1 MSSWNHMEFE
11 VSCRSI
17 SWSTETSRVTGLLI
31 PVLYQWP
38 SLSRLYLFFKY
49 RNWPMTKKIMLII
62 RNKNTLETCKNSRPT
77 SGQSEL
83 PKSCTTS
90 TMNFHMVYFSCI
102 PHNNSRLKLSCKFG
116 ESKCNPYWD
125 TTLMTSH
132 GINHVLNEH
141 IDFSQHAHTQYYLR

>member
-1 MSSWNHMEFE
+1 MEFE

-38 SLSRLYLFFKY
+38 SLSRLYLYFKY
-49 RNWPMTKKIMLII
+49 RNWPMTKKLMLIHVI

-77 SGQSEL
+77 WGQSEL

-141 IDFSQHAHTQYYLR
+141 INFSQHAHTQYYLR